1 MPLSSFRYNSHRSEL
16 YSTTEHFFLLTPGA
30 WPALVVRTPCWLAAS
45 ALTPELNATVS
56 LTSHRAVRRE
66 TRQIQK
72 WARKRNSYWDY
83 FMRWWYIFLSFF
95 FFSFP
100 PAPKFAT
107 WILHFAVWVL
117 PIFLLTAK
125 HGPRCLGVLQI
136 EFFYLP
142 RNAKSQNQSD
152 CVRRSERGDRV
163 YISARFHTTTLLKE
177 FQQPAKQ
184 FWSHGT
190 NIKSIKSTPGRL
202 KGI

>member
-95 FFSFP
+95 FSRFRLPLNLQPGFCILLCESFP
-100 PAPKFAT
+100 SFCSQQSTDP
-107 WILHFAVWVL
+107 
-117 PIFLLTAK
+117 
-125 HGPRCLGVLQI
+125 GVLG
-136 EFFYLP
+136 FYKLNFSIYP
-142 RNAKSQNQSD
+142 ETQN
-152 CVRRSERGDRV
+152 RRIRATV
-163 YISARFHTTTLLKE
+163 
-177 FQQPAKQ
+177 
-184 FWSHGT
+184 
-190 NIKSIKSTPGRL
+190 
-202 KGI
+202 